1 MLNLLILYTRN
12 HMVATTSI
20 AQLPVALI
28 SDCKSTSWFLQWLSE
43 SLLDNLPTN
52 QLAVCQSSPLTGQH
66 VD

>member
-1 MLNLLILYTRN
+1 
-12 HMVATTSI
+12 MVATTSI